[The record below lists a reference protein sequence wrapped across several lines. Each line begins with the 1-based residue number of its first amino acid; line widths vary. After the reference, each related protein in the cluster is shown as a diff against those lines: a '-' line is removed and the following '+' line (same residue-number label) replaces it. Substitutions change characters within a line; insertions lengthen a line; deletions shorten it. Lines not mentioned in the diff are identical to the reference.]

1 METIYTFLENL
12 FKGLPQTKQLK
23 KVKDDLYQIMIEK
36 YLDYKED
43 GKTENESIGLVISE
57 FGNIDEILESFN
69 IELDPAKISVRII
82 SENEAKSFMET
93 KRNNSTRIS
102 VGVFLCILAVGLL
115 AVLNNVLPTMLPNLT
130 TFQTDL
136 IAISIFFVMISS
148 AVGLFIYSGLQLSI
162 KAKIFFKPFELSQEA
177 EKLISD
183 QHQESIKTYH
193 QGILFGVLII
203 MLSIIP
209 FVLSQIS
216 EATSLYFALTGF
228 VVIAMGVFILVKI
241 GIINGGYSQLL
252 KLGDYQPTRR
262 ENQKIVDLVASIVF
276 PLTAIAYLAWSFLGN
291 AWTISWILW
300 PIIGICFGVFAS
312 VMDYIHRD
320 KTQ

>member
-23 KVKDDLYQIMIEK
+23 KAKDDLYQMMIEK

-43 GKTENESIGLVISE
+43 GKTENESVGLVISE

-69 IELDPAKISVRII
+69 IELDPAKISLRII
-82 SENEAKSFMET
+82 SETEAESFMET

-102 VGVFLCILAVGLL
+102 IGVFLCIAAVGLL
-115 AVLNNVLPTMLPNLT
+115 AALNRLLPMMLPNLSE
-130 TFQTDL
+130 FQTDL
-136 IAISIFFVMISS
+136 IAISLFLIMVST
-148 AVGLFIYSGLQLSI
+148 AVALFIYSGLELSS
-162 KAKIFFKPFELSQEA
+162 KAKIFFKPFDLSQAA

-183 QHQESIKTYH
+183 KHQDFIKSYH
-193 QGILFGVLII
+193 QGIILGVLLI

-209 FVLSQIS
+209 FILSQVS
-216 EATSLYFALTGF
+216 NAVGLYFILTGF
-228 VVIAMGVFILVKI
+228 VLIGMGVFILVKI

-262 ENQKIVDLVASIVF
+262 EKQKVVDFVASIVF
-276 PLTAIAYLAWSFLGN
+276 PLTAVVYLAWSFLGN

-300 PIIGICFGVFAS
+300 PIVGICFGIFAS
-312 VMDYIHRD
+312 IVDYLHRD
-320 KTQ
+320 QTL